1 MPLSSIVRQL
11 QSNTLTAELAERSHR
26 QNRLLI
32 RGGGRAARALVASA
46 IAKNENCPLLVVVP
60 TLEEAG
66 RWSSLLQ
73 MMGWASNHLYPTSE
87 GSPY

>member
-46 IAKNENCPLLVVVP
+46 IAKKENCPLLVVP
-60 TLEEAG
+60 HEFLHFLTEPALKDPKIIA
-66 RWSSLLQ
+66 SLVKDFKK
-73 MMGWASNHLYPTSE
+73 
-87 GSPY
+87 